1 MLIEGELTKQH
12 VIDATTA
19 IIKQGG
25 TGIRGVQIGTAVTR
39 IGNVGDSISTAPFH
53 SLTTLTS
60 LEFKDLDNSR
70 CILIGDLA
78 FQKCTSLTGTLT
90 FPKSLI
96 TIGASAFSQCNNITG
111 IEFAAEGALTSIA
124 TLAFFDCTAL
134 NGKVIFPASLTSLG
148 VASFVGTNFTGIR
161 FNTSIQNISLGSTIF
176 GGTGVGLLPLT
187 SAAITGVTTAANL
200 VTSTQA
206 DVSVARKLANID
218 FGTL

>member
-1 MLIEGELTKQH
+1 
-12 VIDATTA
+12 
-19 IIKQGG
+19 
-25 TGIRGVQIGTAVTR
+25 
-39 IGNVGDSISTAPFH
+39 
-53 SLTTLTS
+53 
-60 LEFKDLDNSR
+60 
-70 CILIGDLA
+70 
-78 FQKCTSLTGTLT
+78 
-90 FPKSLI
+90 LI

-124 TLAFFDCTAL
+124 IFAFFDCTAL

-187 SAAITGVTTAANL
+187 SVAITGVTTAANL
-200 VTSTQA
+200 GTSTQA
-206 DVSVARKLANID
+206 AVSVARKLANID